1 MIGNGVVETSLRNG
15 NGVNRM
21 RLLDG
26 NVMDINGEVIVPGNL
41 RGEKRETGY
50 LGREKREEIFLI
62 LVMVVIVAIF
72 SIKSTRKIVFLQI
85 FDK

>member
-1 MIGNGVVETSLRNG
+1 MIGNGVAETSLRNG

-26 NVMDINGEVIVPGNL
+26 NVMGINGDVIVTGNL
-41 RGEKRETGY
+41 WGEKRETGY

-72 SIKSTRKIVFLQI
+72 SVKLG
-85 FDK
+85 